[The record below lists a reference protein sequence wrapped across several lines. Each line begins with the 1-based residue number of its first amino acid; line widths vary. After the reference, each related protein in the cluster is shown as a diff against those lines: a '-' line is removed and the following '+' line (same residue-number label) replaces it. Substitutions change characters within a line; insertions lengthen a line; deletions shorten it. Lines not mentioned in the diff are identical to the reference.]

1 MLERQRAKFRG
12 TYQYL
17 VAEGHFPDPP
27 ASLSSLPMALL
38 EDLFRALEADD
49 FAYRVAVR
57 STVVKG
63 VGHTIAATLSA
74 QQILM
79 NPDATVLQLLRSGD
93 LKLRLAWYHLLWGLL
108 PFTALSL
115 EAVKIYHRGEPSPM
129 VSSFMRQLASW
140 DFRSPAGSP
149 SLAKHFYALKK
160 FMAEITP
167 VL

>member
-1 MLERQRAKFRG
+1 MNGSAGNTSVPGGSGPPLRTHESLRDRQLLNELVAKLNRMLERQRAKFRG

-27 ASLSSLPMALL
+27 ASLSSMPMALL

-79 NPDATVLQLLRSGD
+79 NPDATVLQLLRS
-93 LKLRLAWYHLLWGLL
+93 A
-108 PFTALSL
+108 T
-115 EAVKIYHRGEPSPM
+115 
-129 VSSFMRQLASW
+129 
-140 DFRSPAGSP
+140 
-149 SLAKHFYALKK
+149 
-160 FMAEITP
+160 
-167 VL
+167 